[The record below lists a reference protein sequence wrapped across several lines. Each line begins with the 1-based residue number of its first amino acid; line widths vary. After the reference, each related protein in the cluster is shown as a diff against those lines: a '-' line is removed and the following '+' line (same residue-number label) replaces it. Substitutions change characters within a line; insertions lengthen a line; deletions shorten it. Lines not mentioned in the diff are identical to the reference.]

1 MNLGKTIKKL
11 RLERKMSQEELS
23 LRLGVTRPYI
33 HMMEDGERNPSPD
46 LVDGMAIVFDIPAAI
61 LMFMAIEETD
71 IKEPKRKFFAK
82 TKADIDALITNLL

>member
-1 MNLGKTIKKL
+1 MNLGKVIKKL
-11 RLERKMSQEELS
+11 RTDNKMTQEELS

-46 LVDGMAIVFDIPAAI
+46 LIDGLAIIFDIPAAI

-71 IKEPKRKFFAK
+71 IKESKRKYFAK
-82 TKADIDALITNLL
+82 TKADIDILITNLL